1 MNGIPDVPPYQELAA
16 HYDELLGEQSFR
28 KMREAF
34 EWIVGRY
41 GLRFRSAVD
50 VGCGTGTF
58 VEYLLRTGVD
68 PVWGV
73 DRSPEMLA
81 HAVARNRKNA
91 AQFLL
96 QDLREL
102 RLPERVDL
110 LTCQF
115 ETLNYLLTGADLH
128 TAFAGFARALTPRGF
143 AVFDVAARR
152 PGPPGPR
159 RRIEFSRF
167 TNHTVTIRARYDTE
181 RKLQVGRER
190 RRDSRDAVRE
200 ACPTPPHRRRR
211 RRCVA
216 RQRSGTVRAAR
227 LRRRAAARSASRKR
241 DLPRSTHPG
250 GGATIAVDRN
260 KHSRSGGP
268 GISTDRCGTEPL
280 IHLRLCRRR
289 LASPLLTGRDESVR
303 PHVHLG

>member
-1 MNGIPDVPPYQELAA
+1 VNSTPEVPPYQGLAA

-28 KMREAF
+28 EMRDTF
-34 EWIVGRY
+34 DWIVRRY

-58 VEYLLRTGVD
+58 VEYLLRAGVD

-81 HAVARNRKNA
+81 QAVIKNGQNKAR
-91 AQFLL
+91 FLL

-102 RLPERVDL
+102 RIPESVDL

-152 PGPPGPR
+152 PGRPGPR

-181 RKLQVGRER
+181 RKLQVGRVSVGGTAATQSER
-190 RRDSRDAVRE
+190 HV
-200 ACPTPPHRRRR
+200 
-211 RRCVA
+211 
-216 RQRSGTVRAAR
+216 QRLHTVDDV
-227 LRRRAAARSASRKR
+227 AAA
-241 DLPRSTHPG
+241 LHG
-250 GGATIAVDRN
+250 
-260 KHSRSGGP
+260 SGL
-268 GISTDRCGTEPL
+268 E
-280 IHLRLCRRR
+280 LCALHDCADVQRPAQLAESVIFLAQRTQVAGRR
-289 LASPLLTGRDESVR
+289 LPSTGTSTADPADPESPPTAAAQN
-303 PHVHLG
+303 P

>member
-34 EWIVGRY
+34 EWIVRRY

-115 ETLNYLLTGADLH
+115 ETLNYLLTDAELH
-128 TAFAGFARALTPRGF
+128 TAFAGFARALNPGGL

-152 PGPPGPR
+152 PSPPGPHR
-159 RRIEFSRF
+159 RLEFSRL
-167 TNHTVTIRARYDTE
+167 TTETVTIRARYDTE
-181 RKLQVGRER
+181 RMVQVGRVRVAGAAGTQSER
-190 RRDSRDAVRE
+190 HVQRLHSIGDVTAALRDSGLELRALHDCSDVQRPAQLAESVIFLAQRTELTGPPFPLTGTATAEAADAE
-200 ACPTPPHRRRR
+200 SAP
-211 RRCVA
+211 
-216 RQRSGTVRAAR
+216 S
-227 LRRRAAARSASRKR
+227 AAAQN
-241 DLPRSTHPG
+241 P
-250 GGATIAVDRN
+250 
-260 KHSRSGGP
+260 
-268 GISTDRCGTEPL
+268 
-280 IHLRLCRRR
+280 
-289 LASPLLTGRDESVR
+289 
-303 PHVHLG
+303 